1 MKTLTYAEIE
11 LLQYT
16 LLCYMRDSGNESSN
30 LKSLYNK
37 LVTMRAELEYPHNKI
52 YLTCEDIMNT
62 I

>member
-16 LLCYMRDSGNESSN
+16 LLCHMRDSGNESSN

-37 LVTMRAELEYPHNKI
+37 LIVMRSQLESPKYYKDI
-52 YLTCEDIMNT
+52 SEEDILNT
-62 I
+62 L

>member
-1 MKTLTYAEIE
+1 MKQLTYAEIE

-16 LLCYMRDSGNESSN
+16 LLIHMRDSGNQSSN

-37 LVTMRAELEYPHNKI
+37 LTVMRAQLESTKYYKDI
-52 YLTCEDIMNT
+52 LEEDIVNS